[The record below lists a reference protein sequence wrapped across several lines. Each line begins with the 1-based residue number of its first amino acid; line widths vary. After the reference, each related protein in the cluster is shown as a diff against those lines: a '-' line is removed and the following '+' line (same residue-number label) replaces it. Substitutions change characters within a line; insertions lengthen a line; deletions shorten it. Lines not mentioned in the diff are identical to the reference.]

1 MSSAARPGTQSRRA
15 LAARVGTYL
24 ALGVGAVVFAYP
36 FVWMALAT
44 FKPEAEITALSPL
57 PSAWSLESYR
67 LVFGGLPLGRAFL
80 NSLVVTSL
88 VTALALVFGSL
99 AAYGLARLDWRGRD
113 LAFSVILFTM
123 MVPFLVLLIPLYT
136 LVVGFGWANSYAG
149 LVVPFMMN
157 ATAVLILRQHFV
169 TLPQSLLDAARID
182 GAGEL
187 RILFGIVW
195 PSSVPALVTAGILV
209 FIGSWNEVLW
219 PLMVVREQAMMTMP
233 QAVALF
239 AVGGGAE
246 GRLGPQ
252 LAAALL
258 LALPIVAAYLVFQRR
273 FVESLATSGLKG

>member
-1 MSSAARPGTQSRRA
+1 MSPSPA
-15 LAARVGTYL
+15 LRKVVAYAVL
-24 ALGVGAVVFAYP
+24 SVGAVVFAYP

-44 FKPEAEITALSPL
+44 FKPEAEIASLNPL
-57 PSAWSLESYR
+57 PSTWTVESYR
-67 LVFGGLPLGRAFL
+67 LVFGSVPLGRAFL
-80 NSLVVTSL
+80 NSVLVTGC

-99 AAYGLARLDWRGRD
+99 AAYGLSRLEWRGRD
-113 LAFSVILFTM
+113 TAFSAILFTM

-136 LVVGFGWANSYAG
+136 LVVGFGWADSYAG

-169 TLPQSLLDAARID
+169 TLPQSLVDAARID

-195 PSSVPALVTAGILV
+195 PASVPALVTAGILV

-219 PLMVVREQAMMTMP
+219 PLMVVRQTDMMTMP
-233 QAVALF
+233 QTVALF

-258 LALPIVAAYLVFQRR
+258 LAVPIIIAYLVFQRR

>member
-1 MSSAARPGTQSRRA
+1 MRAFPLRTA
-15 LAARVGTYL
+15 LAYATLV
-24 ALGVGAVVFAYP
+24 VGAVVFAYP

-44 FKPEAEITALSPL
+44 FKPEADIAALNPF
-57 PSAWSLESYR
+57 PSQWTLDSYR
-67 LVFGGLPLGRAFL
+67 LVFGSVPLGRSFL
-80 NSLVVTSL
+80 NSVVVTGC

-99 AAYGLARLDWRGRD
+99 TAYGLSRLRWRGRD
-113 LAFSVILFTM
+113 AVFSVILFTM

-136 LVVGFGWANSYAG
+136 LVVGFGWTDSYAG

-157 ATAVLILRQHFV
+157 ATSVLILRQHFV
-169 TLPQSLLDAARID
+169 TLPQSLVDAARVD

-195 PSSVPALVTAGILV
+195 PASVPALVTAGILV

-219 PLMVVREQAMMTMP
+219 PLMVVRDQDMMTMP
-233 QAVALF
+233 QTVALF

-258 LALPIVAAYLVFQRR
+258 LAVPIIAAYLVFQRR

>member
-1 MSSAARPGTQSRRA
+1 MPPSRLRTT
-15 LAARVGTYL
+15 LAYAVLT
-24 ALGVGAVVFAYP
+24 VGAVVFAYP

-44 FKPEAEITALSPL
+44 FKPEAEIASLNPL
-57 PSAWSLESYR
+57 PSVWTAESYR
-67 LVFGGLPLGRAFL
+67 LVFGSVPLGRAFL
-80 NSLVVTSL
+80 NSVVVTGL

-99 AAYGLARLDWRGRD
+99 AAYGLSRLEWRGRD
-113 LAFSVILFTM
+113 TAFSVILFTM

-136 LVVGFGWANSYAG
+136 LVVGFGWSNSYAG

-169 TLPQSLLDAARID
+169 TLPQSLVDAARID

-195 PSSVPALVTAGILV
+195 PASVPALVTAGILV

-233 QAVALF
+233 QTVALF

-258 LALPIVAAYLVFQRR
+258 LALPIIAAYLVFQRR

>member
-1 MSSAARPGTQSRRA
+1 MPASRLRTT
-15 LAARVGTYL
+15 LAYAVL
-24 ALGVGAVVFAYP
+24 VVGAVVFAYP

-44 FKPEAEITALSPL
+44 FKPEAEIASLNPL
-57 PSAWSLESYR
+57 PSVWTAESYR
-67 LVFGGLPLGRAFL
+67 LVFGSVPLGRAFL
-80 NSLVVTSL
+80 NSVVVTGC

-99 AAYGLARLDWRGRD
+99 AAYGLSRLEWRGRD
-113 LAFSVILFTM
+113 TTFSVILFTM

-136 LVVGFGWANSYAG
+136 LVVGFGWSNSYAG

-169 TLPQSLLDAARID
+169 TLPQSLVDAARID

-195 PSSVPALVTAGILV
+195 PASVPALVTAGILV

-219 PLMVVREQAMMTMP
+219 PLMVVRETSMMTMP
-233 QAVALF
+233 QTVALF

-258 LALPIVAAYLVFQRR
+258 LALPIIAAYLVFQRR

>member
-1 MSSAARPGTQSRRA
+1 
-15 LAARVGTYL
+15 
-24 ALGVGAVVFAYP
+24 
-36 FVWMALAT
+36 
-44 FKPEAEITALSPL
+44 
-57 PSAWSLESYR
+57 
-67 LVFGGLPLGRAFL
+67 
-80 NSLVVTSL
+80 

-99 AAYGLARLDWRGRD
+99 TAYGLSRITWRGRD
-113 LAFSVILFTM
+113 TAFSVILFTM

-136 LVVGFGWANSYAG
+136 LVVRFGWADSYAG

-157 ATAVLILRQHFV
+157 ATSVLILRQHFV
-169 TLPQSLLDAARID
+169 TLPQSLIDAARID

-187 RILFGIVW
+187 RILFRIVW
-195 PSSVPALVTAGILV
+195 PASVPALVTAGILA

-219 PLMVVREQAMMTMP
+219 PLMVVRQQEMMTMP
-233 QAVALF
+233 QTVALF

-258 LALPIVAAYLVFQRR
+258 LALPIIAAYLVFQRR